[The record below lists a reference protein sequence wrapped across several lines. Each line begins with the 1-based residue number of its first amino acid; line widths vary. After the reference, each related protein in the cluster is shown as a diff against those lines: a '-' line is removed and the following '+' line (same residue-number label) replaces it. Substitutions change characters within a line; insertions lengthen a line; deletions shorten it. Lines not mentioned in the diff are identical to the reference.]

1 MSGLVCV
8 LGVDPGFASL
18 GYAILRIGSQ
28 GEALD
33 AAGVIRTS
41 ASDKKRKILATDDNA
56 RRCREI
62 ARDLGNLFDQ
72 WQPSVVCA
80 ESMSFPRNAAT
91 AAKMAMTWG
100 VLIAYSHARA
110 CPIIQASPQ
119 EVKLALTRTKTASK
133 DDVAKAVRARYKNVG
148 KLLKELPESLH
159 EHANDAV
166 ASAVA
171 CLESDAVRF
180 LRGLSR

>member
-1 MSGLVCV
+1 MSRLVCV

-18 GYAILRIGSQ
+18 GYAILRLGSQ

-62 ARDLGNLFDQ
+62 ARELDGLFER
-72 WQPSVVCA
+72 WQPAVICA

-91 AAKMAMTWG
+91 AAKMAMSWG
-100 VLIAYSHARA
+100 VLIAYSHSRG
-110 CPIIQASPQ
+110 CPIVQASPQ

-133 DDVAKAVRARYKNVG
+133 DDVAKAVRARYKNAG
-148 KLLKELPESLH
+148 KLLTDLPESLH

-180 LRGLSR
+180 LRGLAR